1 MESSGMIMMVVNLLL
16 LDFPIAIV
24 YRERKYAERNPEL
37 ATDSQPKKKQGTLR
51 NV

>member
-1 MESSGMIMMVVNLLL
+1 MIMMVVSLLL
-16 LDFPIAIV
+16 LDFPIVIV
-24 YRERKYAERNPEL
+24 YRERKNAERNLKL